1 MTNAV
6 ADRIAAAHA
15 DTEDLARTGS
25 VGRNWAVVDGV
36 PCHHVPLPYPWAT
49 SARVLA
55 RPGPLPAAVVTALTG
70 WLGARSPQ
78 WTLFVRAVDVPA
90 YEAFTVWERLPAL
103 SLSGPVRPVPVAPDL
118 EIGPATSPE
127 EFLAVYGSE
136 LAPTVTDDHLASPR
150 LHHLVARRSGKP
162 VGCIRLRL
170 LGDTAH
176 LSAITVSKA
185 VRGQGIGG
193 AITAAAAEIA
203 ASYSDLVWLH
213 CNPASRPLYER
224 LGFRHVDDHAHVV
237 PEDSEAARQAKSAK

>member
-15 DTEDLARTGS
+15 DTEDLAQTGS

-36 PCHHVPLPYPWAT
+36 PCHHIPLPYPWAT

-78 WTLFVRAVDVPA
+78 WTLFVRAADVPA

-103 SLSGPVRPVPVAPDL
+103 SLSGPVRPVPVPPDL
-118 EIGPATSPE
+118 EIGTATSPE

-150 LHHLVARRSGKP
+150 LHHLVARRSGEP

-193 AITAAAAEIA
+193 AITVAAAEIA
-203 ASYSDLVWLH
+203 TSYSDLVWLH